1 MPPGSGETRRLKPE
15 AGNARRQVNQNPKG
29 DTSLR
34 ASWAA
39 RSAMLHRH
47 QIVVRSDDAP
57 PPVLPHPCVGEPVA
71 TLEPPSRPATTDDYP
86 PDDARPRTKAIH
98 APALAGGPPG
108 SAGQRA
114 SAAQAH
120 SGF

>member
-57 PPVLPHPCVGEPVA
+57 PPVLPHPCVGEPVG
-71 TLEPPSRPATTDDYP
+71 TLEPPSRPPSTDHYPAAAAPRPPKATPAP
-86 PDDARPRTKAIH
+86 PPT
-98 APALAGGPPG
+98 
-108 SAGQRA
+108 
-114 SAAQAH
+114 
-120 SGF
+120 